1 MAQLALRGIGKT
13 YPDGTHAVRD
23 LDLEVEDGELVV
35 LVGPSGCGKSTI
47 LRLLAGLEAP
57 SSGEIHM
64 AGRVITQCSPRHR
77 NIAMVFQNYALY
89 PHMSVRRNLEFP
101 LKMARLSRPEIAR
114 RVAETAR
121 LLHLTEALDRRPGQL
136 SGGQRQRVAMGRAM
150 VRQPAAFLMD
160 EPLSNLD
167 ARLRVQIRAEIAAL
181 QRRLAATMVYVTH
194 DQAEAMTLG
203 DRVAVLRDG
212 RLQQVDP
219 PQTLYR
225 HPGNVFVAG
234 FMGSPGMNVFRSILR
249 QDPGGRLHVQ
259 FGNLSLE
266 IPSTDGRL
274 RRYAGQPILAG
285 LRPEAFVAP
294 EQVPDHQ
301 RLEVQAVAT
310 EVLGHEV
317 LVYFQGPGRTV
328 ATEGDLSLQPG
339 PEADPNQS
347 TMVARLPALLPICTD
362 ETLVLGVLSRELC
375 LFGLDGESLHI

>member
-1 MAQLALRGIGKT
+1 MAKLALWGIGKT

-35 LVGPSGCGKSTI
+35 LVGPSGCGKSTL

-57 SSGEIHM
+57 SAGEVHM
-64 AGRVITQCSPRHR
+64 DGRVITRLSPRDR

-101 LKMARLSRPEIAR
+101 LKMARLPRPEVTR
-114 RVAETAR
+114 RVTETAR
-121 LLHLTEALDRRPGQL
+121 LLHLTEVLDRRPGQL

-212 RLQQVDP
+212 RLQQVDA

-225 HPGNVFVAG
+225 HPDNVFVAG
-234 FMGSPGMNVFRSILR
+234 FMGSPGMNVFHSVLR

-259 FGNLSLE
+259 LGSLALTV
-266 IPSTDGRL
+266 PATDERL

-301 RLEVQAVAT
+301 RLEVQPVAT
-310 EVLGHEV
+310 EALGHEV
-317 LVYFQGPGRTV
+317 LVYFNGPGETV
-328 ATEGDLSLQPG
+328 ATEGDLSRQPATEAG
-339 PEADPNQS
+339 PPPP
-347 TMVARLPALLPICTD
+347 MVARLPAGLPISAD
-362 ETLVLGVLSRELC
+362 ETLILGVQSRGLC
-375 LFGLDGESLHI
+375 LFGLEGGTLHA